1 MADDDAP
8 VETETTAN
16 DGKSEGAGAA
26 AAPGLVVNAQY
37 LKDLSFENPRA
48 PHVLANLQTPPSV
61 QVNVDVSAER
71 LGEEVFEVSLKIR
84 GEATKDEET
93 VFMVESV
100 FGGVFTVTGAPP
112 ETLRPILLIEAPR
125 LLFPFARAIVA
136 DATRNGGY
144 PPLLVN
150 PVDFVDLY
158 RRRMAAEQ
166 AAKSEPSADT
176 GDTAKPALN

>member
-1 MADDDAP
+1 MADDDQTGAQDAEAP
-8 VETETTAN
+8 AA
-16 DGKSEGAGAA
+16 AGAA

-48 PHVLANLQTPPSV
+48 PHVLANLQTPPGV
-61 QVNVDVSAER
+61 QVNVDVQAER
-71 LGEEVFEVSLKIR
+71 LGEEVFEVSLRIR

-93 VFMVESV
+93 VFVVESV
-100 FGGVFTVTGAPP
+100 FAGVFTVTGAPA
-112 ETLRPILLIEAPR
+112 EALRPILLIEAPR

-158 RRRMAAEQ
+158 RRRVAAEQ
-166 AAKSEPSADT
+166 SAKSEEEADDSPSAE
-176 GDTAKPALN
+176 KPVVN